1 MIDVRRLNVLKAVV
15 ETGSVAAAAEQLNY
29 TPSAVSQQMSTL
41 ERETGVRLLERVG
54 RGVRPTDVALLLCEH
69 TSRVLAAVQD
79 AEDALAAWRAG
90 RTGRLRLAAFP
101 TASSALVPGALA
113 AFRSRHPDVALD
125 FVVAEPDEAIGH
137 LRAGAIDVAVVV
149 LPSSPGET
157 VNDGL
162 VHHHLLADPFRVVL
176 VPFVEEDLTKFS
188 EVGYVGQSATD
199 ILVDLFI
206 SAGGNS
212 HIAQMGIVYLDEI
225 DKIAKEPSAFRDVS
239 GSGVQKGLLKL
250 VEGIEN
256 VLNIDSERL
265 LLSTRH
271 VLFIA
276 GGAFDELEKIVRN
289 CMDSKKLKGNWQDFL
304 LTDDLVAFGM
314 ERQLMGRFPVR
325 VVYDPLSQKDLKEI
339 MVRSEDSPIHAF
351 TNDFKAWGINLK
363 ITEEA
368 LSKIAAH
375 AEREQTGARGLIGIL
390 HRVLIDDMF
399 NLPGRYS
406 GDLIVDEAFIKGKLN

>member
-1 MIDVRRLNVLKAVV
+1 MAGKLTEETKERIAQRMAQLK
-15 ETGSVAAAAEQLNY
+15 EEQ
-29 TPSAVSQQMSTL
+29 
-41 ERETGVRLLERVG
+41 
-54 RGVRPTDVALLLCEH
+54 
-69 TSRVLAAVQD
+69 
-79 AEDALAAWRAG
+79 
-90 RTGRLRLAAFP
+90 
-101 TASSALVPGALA
+101 SS
-113 AFRSRHPDVALD
+113 
-125 FVVAEPDEAIGH
+125 EAINHIIEFNQAPSDIKAHMDRFVIGQDH
-137 LRAGAIDVAVVV
+137 GKKIISTAISFHYKRLGNALKRSILEYKGELDIALRNTRNPKANILMVG
-149 LPSSPGET
+149 PTGCGKTYSSSIASE
-157 VNDGL
+157 L
-162 VHHHLLADPFRVVL
+162 VG

-239 GSGVQKGLLKL
+239 GAGVQKGLLKL

-276 GGAFDELEKIVRN
+276 GGAFDELEQIVRN

-363 ITEEA
+363 ITDEA